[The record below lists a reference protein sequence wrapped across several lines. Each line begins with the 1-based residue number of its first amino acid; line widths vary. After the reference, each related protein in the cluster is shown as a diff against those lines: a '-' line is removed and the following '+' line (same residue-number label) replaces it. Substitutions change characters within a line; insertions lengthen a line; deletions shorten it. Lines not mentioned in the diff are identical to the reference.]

1 MAVSECESVGESL
14 EEGAGQAARDDRI
27 IVSVSSRSR
36 ELIEELNRHLK
47 GWGNYFDFG
56 YPRVAF
62 GEINTYVR
70 ASSHASSETAQP
82 TALPSAGRASATTS
96 ISSDLDWCACEAG
109 SRATACAC
117 LRTIRFQES
126 RMREIRLSGST
137 RGEWAAPFPDV
148 ALSPTLPSLRAPIY
162 RYASASL
169 QYWKH
174 FFTSVTGSALPRY
187 SYSMNALI
195 GHCLS
200 RRS

>member
-1 MAVSECESVGESL
+1 MPGNPLVRFDEGRVG
-14 EEGAGQAARDDRI
+14 R
-27 IVSVSSRSR
+27 
-36 ELIEELNRHLK
+36 N
-47 GWGNYFDFG
+47 F
-56 YPRVAF
+56 
-62 GEINTYVR
+62 
-70 ASSHASSETAQP
+70 
-82 TALPSAGRASATTS
+82 
-96 ISSDLDWCACEAG
+96 
-109 SRATACAC
+109 
-117 LRTIRFQES
+117 RFFF
-126 RMREIRLSGST
+126 I
-137 RGEWAAPFPDV
+137 PV